1 MPTVF
6 QRLGSYEIL
15 EEIGR
20 GGMASVFLATDTRA
34 GQRVALRL
42 IPTREASDILDAE
55 KWGAEL
61 QEQFCRVSSC
71 VPKLYEHGIQGGYFY
86 VAMEYLEG
94 ENLSDAIRRGP
105 IPVERATAIAVELCR
120 FLEEAYRF
128 EAVVRGRKLQSL
140 LHGDLTPRNVR
151 ITSDNQIKVLDFG
164 IAKAL
169 SLSRKVTRNDFGS
182 LAYLSPERLES
193 GGDVD
198 ASDGFWAVGVM
209 LYEMVSGERPFRAPD
224 TRRLEQQIVARRP
237 PTLDGR
243 CPVGLRAVVARLLAP
258 TATERY
264 GSARAIRED
273 LERFT
278 SGQQTEAEGQGWPT
292 RATDEPPTRRTR
304 PAADNAGETTRLTR
318 KPEPGSSGSNA
329 PGVEAPASKAAVP
342 RRPLFLTALMFIVLA
357 MVGNE
362 MWVASAARQVAG
374 TVPPRELTGLAEVWN
389 QYDAL
394 SRRSYLRIGVMGL
407 ERSLTEQTTILADR
421 VIGNYRTPSPTVRE
435 TQWRMAR
442 EALVRAVA
450 LDPSNRPLRAALR
463 YCDGHLHRINGEA
476 RKAEARR
483 TRKQDATTQHEFAEA
498 VIAFREAAEL
508 RPNWPDPFLGLARTF
523 IYGLEDVDRGADAL
537 NQAQSLGYAP
547 GERETVQLADGYWV
561 RGDTLARS
569 ARRLAG
575 MPQEQE
581 YLIRAAEA
589 YQQALTLYAR
599 VISFGNATTN
609 THAVQRGLQQ
619 VEQRLADLSQM
630 TSEGRTQQHFTLS
643 PEASSSTLD
652 APPTQAQP

>member
-1 MPTVF
+1 
-6 QRLGSYEIL
+6 
-15 EEIGR
+15 
-20 GGMASVFLATDTRA
+20 
-34 GQRVALRL
+34 
-42 IPTREASDILDAE
+42 
-55 KWGAEL
+55 
-61 QEQFCRVSSC
+61 
-71 VPKLYEHGIQGGYFY
+71 
-86 VAMEYLEG
+86 
-94 ENLSDAIRRGP
+94 
-105 IPVERATAIAVELCR
+105 
-120 FLEEAYRF
+120 
-128 EAVVRGRKLQSL
+128 
-140 LHGDLTPRNVR
+140 
-151 ITSDNQIKVLDFG
+151 
-164 IAKAL
+164 
-169 SLSRKVTRNDFGS
+169 
-182 LAYLSPERLES
+182 
-193 GGDVD
+193 
-198 ASDGFWAVGVM
+198 
-209 LYEMVSGERPFRAPD
+209 
-224 TRRLEQQIVARRP
+224 
-237 PTLDGR
+237 
-243 CPVGLRAVVARLLAP
+243 
-258 TATERY
+258 
-264 GSARAIRED
+264 
-273 LERFT
+273 
-278 SGQQTEAEGQGWPT
+278 
-292 RATDEPPTRRTR
+292 
-304 PAADNAGETTRLTR
+304 
-318 KPEPGSSGSNA
+318 
-329 PGVEAPASKAAVP
+329 
-342 RRPLFLTALMFIVLA
+342 MFIVLA

-362 MWVASAARQVAG
+362 IWVASAARQVAG

-450 LDPSNRPLRAALR
+450 LVPSNRQLRAALR

-483 TRKQDATTQHEFAEA
+483 TRKRDATAQHEFAEA

-523 IYGLEDVDRGADAL
+523 IYGLEDVDRCADAL
-537 NQAQSLGYAP
+537 NQAQSLGYTP

-581 YLIRAAEA
+581 YLIRAAQA
-589 YQQALTLYAR
+589 YRQALTLYAR

-609 THAVQRGLQQ
+609 THAVQRGLRQ

-630 TSEGRTQQHFTLS
+630 TSEGRIQQNFTLS
-643 PEASSSTLD
+643 PDESSATLD